1 MPTTEEL
8 LEQLEQEAFAMPD
21 EQVYCVID
29 PDTRQISVPAEY
41 QLLGVESD
49 EKAERIWFQ
58 CPKIV
63 GDNIDLSQL
72 QIRVNY
78 QNANSQKDQYIVTD
92 VQAEGDN
99 IVFSW
104 LLSRKVTAYRG
115 SVSFIVCAVRV
126 SGETIQNEW
135 NTTLATAQVLQ
146 GLEVEEPEITE
157 EESDVIA
164 QLLQIMTDTSEQ
176 AVSDVNV
183 AKTNAI
189 SAITAQQVESV
200 SAVQSAQSTAVQA
213 VENAGKLIE
222 ESLPSDYTELS
233 NKVDE
238 LDRTKA
244 PAITES
250 TSGESIQLSDS
261 GDAPLMDIK
270 LYGKSK
276 QVTTTG
282 AQLFNI
288 TDGSETKNGITV
300 KRENGI
306 ITVTGTPISTTGV
319 STFAVGR
326 AIFGAGTYTIS
337 VDNKFQGI
345 GIVFTH
351 KPNGILNLTMAETIA
366 IKTGT
371 LTGGSANDYISLNVD
386 NTKGTLNYTVKFM
399 FNAGSSALP
408 WEPYTGG
415 KASPSPDYPQ
425 EIEIPGSEGDVEID
439 AVKIDG
445 NLLDFSGAKGGA
457 SAGVTATIN
466 NDGSYTLKG
475 TPTGQNVNIW
485 LKGGYSSSAPTLFKL
500 QPGTYMVRGVILFSN
515 GASLYDVV
523 GNNVASFTIQ
533 NEREITGIRAVSLE
547 AGTSYNLTLYPMLN
561 SGSAILPYEP
571 YKHTS
576 ATLPTPNGL
585 PGIPVTSGG
594 NYTDADGQQWVCDE
608 IDFKREKY
616 VQRVKKVVYDGSE
629 DEIWSIQSTNIYGIV
644 NFRIYMV
651 NDGNE
656 NCLCSHLTRQSS
668 VIANTQSE
676 GFMVSE
682 KTLLYFRIKQERAKD
697 VADFKRMLA
706 EDNIIMLHTL
716 ATPIETDLTTEQ
728 LTALKQLR
736 TYQTVTNITTDSEPQ
751 VGMEVE
757 YTADTKTYIDNK
769 FAELAQSLAATQN
782 TLLQEV

>member
-1 MPTTEEL
+1 MPSVEEL
-8 LEQLEQEAFAMPD
+8 LDQAETYTETGQAKED
-21 EQVYCVID
+21 NVYCVID
-29 PDTRQISVPAEY
+29 PETRTIDVPEQY
-41 QLLGVESD
+41 SLLGVESD
-49 EKAERIWFQ
+49 EKVERIWFQ
-58 CPKIV
+58 CSKIV
-63 GDNIDLSQL
+63 GDNIDLSKL

-78 QNANSQKDQYIVTD
+78 QNANNETDQYIVTD
-92 VQAEGDN
+92 VQTDGDN
-99 IVFSW
+99 IIFSW

-146 GLEVEEPEITE
+146 GLEVDDPEITE

-213 VENAGKLIE
+213 VENAGELIK

-261 GDAPLMDIK
+261 GDAPLTDIK

-276 QVTTTG
+276 Q
-282 AQLFNI
+282 
-288 TDGSETKNGITV
+288 DGE
-300 KRENGI
+300 
-306 ITVTGTPISTTGV
+306 
-319 STFAVGR
+319 
-326 AIFGAGTYTIS
+326 
-337 VDNKFQGI
+337 
-345 GIVFTH
+345 
-351 KPNGILNLTMAETIA
+351 
-366 IKTGT
+366 
-371 LTGGSANDYISLNVD
+371 
-386 NTKGTLNYTVKFM
+386 
-399 FNAGSSALP
+399 
-408 WEPYTGG
+408 
-415 KASPSPDYPQ
+415 PSPDNPV
-425 EIEIPGSEGDVEID
+425 EIEIPGSEGNVGIESVGANLYDLDSVGTYYDNFQSLNAKNGQSLYIMIETTSGTSQMNYRFSF
-439 AVKIDG
+439 VDG
-445 NLLDFSGAKGGA
+445 TKGG
-457 SAGVTATIN
+457 
-466 NDGSYTLKG
+466 DE
-475 TPTGQNVNIW
+475 NIV
-485 LKGGYSSSAPTLFKL
+485 SPSE
-500 QPGTYMVRGVILFSN
+500 SN
-515 GASLYDVV
+515 GVNKKVITLNKD
-523 GNNVASFTIQ
+523 
-533 NEREITGIRAVSLE
+533 ITGIGFYSVDMDNIRTVSKVMVAISDTE
-547 AGTSYNLTLYPMLN
+547 LT
-561 SGSAILPYEP
+561 YEP

-608 IDFKREKY
+608 IDFKRGKY
-616 VQRVKKVVYDGSE
+616 VQRVKE
-629 DEIWSIQSTNIYGIV
+629 RIYGE
-644 NFRIYMV
+644 
-651 NDGNE
+651 NE
-656 NCLCSHLTRQSS
+656 N
-668 VIANTQSE
+668 VN
-676 GFMVSE
+676 VSGYDAVY
-682 KTLLYFRIKQERAKD
+682 TIKQKD
-697 VADFKRMLA
+697 VDYSTPALSNMFIYIDRTANGMDFVSLSDYSDSIVFGLSWITGKDTEAAKNWFAQKYA
-706 EDNIIMLHTL
+706 EGNPVKVLYVL

-757 YTADTKTYIDNK
+757 YTADTKTWIENK
-769 FAELAQSLAATQN
+769 FTELAQSLAATQN
-782 TLLQEV
+782 TWEPGAVGVDERYWKEITKEEAEAIVKARNEESNVTE